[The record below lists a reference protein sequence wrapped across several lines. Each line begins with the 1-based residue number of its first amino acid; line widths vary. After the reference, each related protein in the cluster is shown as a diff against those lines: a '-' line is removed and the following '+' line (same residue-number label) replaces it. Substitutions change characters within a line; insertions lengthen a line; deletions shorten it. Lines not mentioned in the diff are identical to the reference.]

1 MNVPTHCIDPWRGQ
15 RDNSFNRILRNE
27 FAARVCKTGLRL
39 DFTCR
44 NRMATSPWAIQSDL
58 IRRDG
63 RRAPALYKA
72 RVSD

>member
-1 MNVPTHCIDPWRGQ
+1 MNVPTHLHDPWRGQ
-15 RDNSFNRILRNE
+15 RDNFFNRMLRNE

-44 NRMATSPWAIQSDL
+44 NRMAISPWAIQRDL
-58 IRRDG
+58 IPRDARRG
-63 RRAPALYKA
+63 PALYKA

>member
-1 MNVPTHCIDPWRGQ
+1 MNVPTHYMDLWRGQ

-44 NRMATSPWAIQSDL
+44 NRMATSPWSIQSDL

-63 RRAPALYKA
+63 RRALALYKA